1 MVLILVCTCLAE
13 PVYSYYAVHS
23 TNLDIDWEY
32 PAASDRGGIPAD
44 TENYV
49 TLLAEIQEAFQQTNP
64 GWEVTTTLPSS
75 YWYLQGFD
83 LPGMQKYVSWFNV
96 MTYDLHGMWD
106 QFNQY
111 TGPYLLGHTNL
122 TQIDQGLDLLWR
134 NQIDPK
140 NVVMGF
146 GFYGRSF
153 TMTDPSCY
161 GPTCTFS
168 AAGVA
173 VPCSQTAGILI
184 YAGRWPWSVIP
195 L

>member
-1 MVLILVCTCLAE
+1 
-13 PVYSYYAVHS
+13 
-23 TNLDIDWEY
+23 
-32 PAASDRGGIPAD
+32 
-44 TENYV
+44 V
-49 TLLAEIQEAFQQTNP
+49 TI
-64 GWEVTTTLPSS
+64 TLPSS
-75 YWYLQGFD
+75 YGYLQNFD
-83 LPGMQKYVSWFNV
+83 LPSLQKYVSWFNF
-96 MTYDLHGMWD
+96 MSYDLHGMRD

-122 TQIDQGLDLLWR
+122 TVIDQGMDLLWR
-134 NQIDPK
+134 NQVDPK

-173 VPCSQTAGILI
+173 GDCSQTAGILI
-184 YAGRWPWSVIP
+184 YAGMSSLPNST
-195 L
+195 